1 MSKRA
6 LLWICFYLLLVA
18 APLAALMIGPVPPGR
33 EFWWDFSKGLGF
45 AGLAM
50 FGIQFALTA
59 RFRRAS
65 APFGIDIVYF
75 AHKYLAWTALCL
87 IFVHWAIIW
96 LFYPE
101 AAGPLNPLEA
111 PWEITAGRAALG
123 LFALAVV
130 TSQWRETL
138 GLEYGLWR
146 YSHVVLATLG
156 FILAAAH
163 VVGIGYYTQAP
174 QKLAIW
180 LPLTLGWIGLW
191 IWLRL
196 VKPWGQKRHPYKVV
210 EVRKE
215 GPDTWTLALEPDGHE
230 GIKSFQPG
238 QFAWLTLRHS
248 PYTLREHPFSISSA
262 PDQLPRVEFTIKALG
277 DFTAT
282 IGNVVKGERAFL
294 DGPFG
299 AFSPERWKDAP
310 AVVMIAG
317 GVGITPMMSIA
328 RSHAAR
334 GEARPLILFFANKRE
349 DDVLFRE
356 ELERLPVETVH
367 IIAEPSENWQGES
380 GFLDLDMLDRHL
392 PREGR
397 ARFAYFLCGPPPMM
411 AAVEAHLAKLGI
423 PEERIEQEIF
433 NLT

>member
-6 LLWICFYLLLVA
+6 MLWICLYLLLVA
-18 APLAALMIGPVPPGR
+18 APLATLMVGPMPPGR

-87 IFVHWAIIW
+87 VFVHWAIIW

-111 PWEITAGRAALG
+111 SWEMTAGRAALG

-146 YSHVVLATLG
+146 YSHVAFATLG

-163 VVGIGYYTQAP
+163 AVGIGYYTQAP

-180 LPLTLGWIGLW
+180 LALTLGWIGLW
-191 IWLRL
+191 MWLRL
-196 VKPWGQKRHPYKVV
+196 LKPWGQKRRPYKVV
-210 EVRKE
+210 ELRKE
-215 GPDTWTLALEPDGHE
+215 GPDTWTLALEPDGHAGME
-230 GIKSFQPG
+230 SFKPG

-262 PDQLPRVEFTIKALG
+262 PEQLPRLEFTIKALG
-277 DFTAT
+277 DFSAT

-299 AFSPERWKDAP
+299 AFSPARWKDAP
-310 AVVMIAG
+310 VVVMIAG

-334 GEARPLILFFANKRE
+334 GETRPLILFFANKRE
-349 DDVLFRE
+349 GDILFRK
-356 ELERLPVETVH
+356 ELEQLPVQAVH
-367 IIAEPSENWQGES
+367 IIAKPSENWQGES
-380 GFLDLDMLDRHL
+380 GFLDADILDRHL

-423 PEERIEQEIF
+423 PGERIEQEIF

>member
-1 MSKRA
+1 MTKRA
-6 LLWICFYLLLVA
+6 VLWVGFSLLLVA
-18 APLAALMIGPVPPGR
+18 APLAVLMIGPAPPGR

-75 AHKYLAWTALCL
+75 AHKYLAWTALGLVFAHWL
-87 IFVHWAIIW
+87 IIF
-96 LFYPE
+96 LFYAE

-111 PWEITAGRAALG
+111 PWEMSAGRAALL

-130 TSQWRETL
+130 TSQWRERL

-146 YSHVVLATLG
+146 YLHVGFATTG
-156 FILAAAH
+156 FAAAVAH

-174 QKLAIW
+174 QKLALW
-180 LPLTLGWIGLW
+180 LGLTLGWIGLW
-191 IWLRL
+191 LWLRL
-196 VKPWGQKRHPYKVV
+196 VKPWRQKRRPYKVA
-210 EVRKE
+210 EVREE
-215 GPDTWTLALEPDGHE
+215 GPDTYTIALEPDGHE
-230 GIKSFQPG
+230 GIERFEPG

-248 PYTLREHPFSISSA
+248 PYTLREHPFSFSS
-262 PDQLPRVEFTIKALG
+262 PPEWLPRVEFTIKALG
-277 DFTAT
+277 DFTAR
-282 IGNVVKGERAFL
+282 IRDVVPGERAFL

-299 AFSPERWKDAP
+299 AFSPARWKDAP

-317 GVGITPMMSIA
+317 GVGITPMMSIL

-334 GEARPLILFFANKRE
+334 GGSRPHILFFGSRNEE
-349 DDVLFRE
+349 DILFRE
-356 ELERLPVETVH
+356 ELERLPVKLVH
-367 IIAEPSENWQGES
+367 ILQDPPEDWEGES
-380 GFLDLDMLDRHL
+380 GFLDADMLDRHL
-392 PREGR
+392 PKEKRVE
-397 ARFAYFLCGPPPMM
+397 FAYFLCGPPAMM
-411 AAVEAHLAKLGI
+411 AAAEEHLASLGV